1 MDEAGLPK
9 YHFLG
14 HGLGITLHE
23 EPFLSGIHDVL
34 LRESMVMCVE
44 PLCLIAGSFGLQVE
58 DEVLITGDGCEPL
71 TDGRE
76 LLRIG
81 G

>member
-1 MDEAGLPK
+1 
-9 YHFLG
+9 
-14 HGLGITLHE
+14 
-23 EPFLSGIHDVL
+23 
-34 LRESMVMCVE
+34 MCVE